1 MLCISS
7 KNSLSLQRTRFI
19 LSWAAAHFIII
30 KKGIPHKSR
39 AVEKDLIHEFT

>member
-7 KNSLSLQRTRFI
+7 KNSLSLQRTHII
-19 LSWAAAHFIII
+19 LTQNAVYFMII
-30 KKGIPHKSR
+30 KKGMPHKSR